1 MIRTLPLLRCLTPL
15 LILLTAGCG
24 ESGSSEPESTAV
36 SQSSDRTLLKDDR
49 AASQAPLKVVAT
61 FSILGDWLTEIGGD
75 DVEVITLVGPDGD
88 AHTFEPT
95 PRDAAQIADADC
107 VFELGLGFET
117 WLDSMMSG
125 TQSDAVRICVSDSI
139 TPRVLSEREEHSET
153 DPHVWHDPVLVISI
167 VRSIEEALCRLRVEE
182 QQDFRS
188 RADRYVARLEGL
200 HSSMAEMVR
209 SIPEKRRILVTT
221 HDTFGYFA
229 DRFGFRVSSV
239 LGTVSSESAD
249 PSAERVA
256 EVVREIRAEGVPAVF
271 TENIL
276 NPGLTE
282 QIAREA
288 GVSVIR
294 GLCTD
299 ALGPAGTETA
309 SYIGMMNANVRR
321 IAEALR

>member
-1 MIRTLPLLRCLTPL
+1 MMRTLLLVRCLTSL

-24 ESGSSEPESTAV
+24 ERGSSVPESASLNESRESV
-36 SQSSDRTLLKDDR
+36 LPKDDQGTTR
-49 AASQAPLKVVAT
+49 APLKVVAT

-75 DVEVITLVGPDGD
+75 DVEVTTLVGPDGD

-95 PRDAAQIADADC
+95 PRDAARIADADC

-117 WLDSMMSG
+117 WLDSMMNG
-125 TQSDAVRICVSDSI
+125 TQSDAERICVSDSI
-139 TPRVLSEREEHSET
+139 TPRVLAEDEGHAET

-167 VRSIEEALCRLRVEE
+167 VRTIEEALCRLRKDEE
-182 QQDFRS
+182 PDFRS
-188 RADRYVARLEGL
+188 RANHYVAKLENL
-200 HSSMAEMVR
+200 HSSIADMVR
-209 SIPEKRRILVTT
+209 SIPEQRRVLVTT

-239 LGTVSSESAD
+239 LGTVSSEAAD
-249 PSAERVA
+249 PSADRVA
-256 EVVREIRAEGVPAVF
+256 EVVRQIRAEGVPAVF

-299 ALGPAGTETA
+299 ALGPEGTETG
-309 SYIGMMNANVRR
+309 SYVGMMNANVRR
-321 IAEALR
+321 IVEALR